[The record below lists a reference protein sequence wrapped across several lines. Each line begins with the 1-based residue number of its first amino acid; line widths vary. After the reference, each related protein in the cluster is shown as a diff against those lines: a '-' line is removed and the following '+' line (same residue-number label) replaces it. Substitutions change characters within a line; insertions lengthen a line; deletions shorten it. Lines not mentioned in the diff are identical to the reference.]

1 MTEEI
6 EFILDS
12 TKESM
17 TGSIAHLEKEFT
29 NIRAGKASPA
39 MLGSVFVDYY
49 GSSTPLS
56 QVAKI
61 SVPDARTITLQP
73 FEKNMLQ
80 TIEKAIN
87 SIKQIAHKK
96 GVKLIFSEQENILFN
111 YDEDRI
117 LQVLTNL
124 LSNAIKF
131 CPPQNGI
138 IKISFKKSNFYHSI
152 YVEDNGKGII
162 EEDRAYI
169 FDKFFQSIN
178 QNTIKPQGSGFG
190 LAISKQIIEMH
201 KGEIWIEKSNKR
213 GTIFGFK
220 LPFN

>member
-1 MTEEI
+1 MESEI
-6 EFILDS
+6 KTQFLKNILQDSDRLSRLIHNILDFEKLS
-12 TKESM
+12 T
-17 TGSIAHLEKEFT
+17 GRDHLELHR
-29 NIRAGKASPA
+29 NVIN
-39 MLGSVFVDYY
+39 
-49 GSSTPLS
+49 
-56 QVAKI
+56 
-61 SVPDARTITLQP
+61 RTV
-73 FEKNMLQ
+73 
-80 TIEKAIN
+80 EKAIN
-87 SIKQIAHKK
+87 SINQIARKN
-96 GVKLIFSEQENILFN
+96 GIELIFSELDNIEFM

-131 CPPQNGI
+131 CPSQNGI
-138 IKISFKKSNFYHSI
+138 IKVSFNKSNFYHSI

-162 EEDRAYI
+162 EEDKAYI

-178 QNTIKPQGSGFG
+178 QNTIKPQGSGLG

-201 KGEIWIEKSNKR
+201 KGEIWIEKTNKR